1 MVLVKALKDYNLENH
16 TIQIAGVVR
25 ESIVDG
31 PGIRFVVFCQGCP
44 HLCPGCHNPVT
55 HDFDGGYPC
64 EVSKIVD
71 AIDQNP
77 LLDGVT
83 FSGGEPACQPEGFL
97 VLAKAVKERNLNII
111 MYSGFTLEE
120 LEKMAETDEKL
131 SELLSLIDYL
141 IDGRYEEALRDLTLS
156 FRGSRNQRIID
167 MKRTRET
174 GTLVSIENF

>member
-1 MVLVKALKDYNLENH
+1 MKVLKDYNLNEH
-16 TIQIAGVVR
+16 TIQLAGVVR

-44 HLCPGCHNPVT
+44 HHCPGCHNPVT

-64 EVSKIVD
+64 DVSKIID

-83 FSGGEPACQPEGFL
+83 FSGGEPACQPKGFL
-97 VLAKAVKERNLNII
+97 TLAKAVKERNLNNI
-111 MYSGFTLEE
+111 MYSGYTLEE
-120 LEKMAETDEKL
+120 LTEMSKSDAALADLMN
-131 SELLSLIDYL
+131 LIDYL
-141 IDGRYEEALRDLTLS
+141 IDGRYEAELRDLTLS
-156 FRGSRNQRIID
+156 FRGSQNQRIID
-167 MKRTRET
+167 MHQTRTT

>member
-1 MVLVKALKDYNLENH
+1 MALKDYNIDER
-16 TIQIAGVVR
+16 TIQLAGVVR

-64 EVSKIVD
+64 EVEKILK
-71 AIDQNP
+71 AIDENP

-83 FSGGEPACQPEGFL
+83 FSGGEPACQPKAFL
-97 VLAKAVKERNLNII
+97 TLAKEIKARGLNII
-111 MYSGFTLEE
+111 MYSGFTLEQ
-120 LEKMAETDEKL
+120 LTKMGETDL
-131 SELLSLIDYL
+131 ALAELLEYLDYL
-141 IDGRYEEALRDLTLS
+141 IDGRYEEAQRDLTLS

-167 MKRTRET
+167 MNETRKT
-174 GTLVSIENF
+174 GNLITLENL